1 MSAGPKHFKTSGHLL
16 VCQNSNCLSRGSDL
30 LYRSLWNAL
39 DTRKL
44 AYYKTG
50 GSLRLSESGC
60 LGACSFGPVMC
71 VYRHRHGELEEGW
84 YAAADLPLALEIAQA
99 VHDETELPGKHR
111 YGP

>member
-1 MSAGPKHFKTSGHLL
+1 M
-16 VCQNSNCLSRGSDL
+16 VCQNSNCLSRGSEL
-30 LYRSLWNAL
+30 LYRALWNAL
-39 DTRKL
+39 DERKL

-71 VYRHRHGELEEGW
+71 VYRHRNGQLEEGW
-84 YAAADLPLALEIAQA
+84 YAAADLPLALEVAQA
-99 VHDETELPGKHR
+99 VHDETELPDKHR